1 MDINMIGMIL
11 SIIILIAVFI
21 QILRNRKHIYQKS
34 ATEEQ
39 ILNVF
44 NTSTETTEQCT
55 YSIWFYVND
64 WANNYGEEKC
74 IFRCSSN
81 ANDVGDLNVYLG
93 TTTNELTI
101 QINTT
106 GEEKYNEN
114 YYGYYGKT
122 EPETKCDDMVELSNV
137 TSCNKTFTTGEP
149 TSNYD
154 SFVQGKCNEMKYCN
168 AYSYYIPTNETPV
181 KINPTTNPTFAG
193 IDSGLSNV
201 NAKNTFAY
209 QLFTTRQSPID
220 LTTISGYG
228 SKSSGKYTNCVIED
242 VELQK
247 WINLVFSINTNSID
261 VYINGEMVKSQILN
275 GIASIKNSNRVFISP
290 NGKGFNGWN
299 SKFEYWTHYMNPREV
314 KKIYNQGNGNS
325 NTKELR
331 LNISLYKGD
340 ERRVN
345 LVI

>member
-11 SIIILIAVFI
+11 SIIILIAIFI
-21 QILRNRKHIYQKS
+21 QILRNRKQIYQKS
-34 ATEEQ
+34 ATDEQ
-39 ILNVF
+39 MLYIF
-44 NTSTETTEQCT
+44 NNTNETTEQCT

-81 ANDVGDLNVYLG
+81 ADDVGDLNVYLG
-93 TTTNELTI
+93 TTTNDLTI
-101 QINTT
+101 QMKTT

-114 YYGYYGKT
+114 YNGYYGKT
-122 EPETKCDDMVELSNV
+122 VPEKNCDDIMELSDV
-137 TSCNKTFTTGEP
+137 TSCNKTFTSEP
-149 TSNYD
+149 PSNYD
-154 SFVQGKCNEMKYCN
+154 SFVQDKCNKMGSCN

-181 KINPTTNPTFAG
+181 PINPTFPD
-193 IDSGLSNV
+193 IDSGIQIG
-201 NAKNTFAY
+201 NATNTFAY
-209 QLFTTRQSPID
+209 QLFTSRQSPID
-220 LTTISGYG
+220 LTTTSGYG

-242 VELQK
+242 IELQK

-275 GIASIKNSNRVFISP
+275 GIASISNSNKVFISP

-314 KKIYNQGNGNS
+314 KKIYNQGNGSS
-325 NTKELR
+325 NTKDLR

-340 ERRVN
+340 ERRAN